1 MTCTF
6 FGHRDTPMA
15 IAEKLKGVL
24 IDLIE
29 SGVDTFLVGTEGG
42 FDGMVYATLCEL
54 KGAYP
59 QIKVSRVLAYLP
71 TKADSL
77 GEDAE
82 DTVYP
87 EGLET
92 VPKRFA
98 IAKRNEW
105 LVKQAD
111 TVVCYIERQ
120 FGGAAKY
127 TEYAGKK
134 GRRIIN
140 LAE

>member
-6 FGHRDTPMA
+6 FGHRDTPMSA
-15 IAEKLKGVL
+15 SEKLKGVL

-29 SGVDTFLVGTEGG
+29 SGADTFLVGTEGG
-42 FDGMVYATLCEL
+42 FDGMVYAALCEL
-54 KGAYP
+54 KEAYP
-59 QIKVSRVLAYLP
+59 HISVSRVLAYLP

-77 GEDAE
+77 GESTE
-82 DTVYP
+82 DTLYP

-98 IAKRNEW
+98 IARRNEW

-127 TEYAGKK
+127 TEYARKK
-134 GRRIIN
+134 GKRIIN

>member
-6 FGHRDTPMA
+6 FGHRDTPMSV
-15 IAEKLKGVL
+15 AEKLKGVL
-24 IDLIE
+24 TDLIE
-29 SGVDTFLVGTEGG
+29 SGVDNFLVGTEGG
-42 FDGMVYATLCEL
+42 FDGMVYASLCEL
-54 KGAYP
+54 KGTYP
-59 QIKVSRVLAYLP
+59 HINVSRVLAYLP
-71 TKADSL
+71 TKADPL
-77 GEDAE
+77 GENAE

-105 LVKQAD
+105 LVKQSD

-127 TEYAGKK
+127 TEYARKK
-134 GRRIIN
+134 GKTIIN

>member
-6 FGHRDTPMA
+6 FGHRDTPMSA
-15 IAEKLKGVL
+15 SEKLKGVL

-29 SGVDTFLVGTEGG
+29 SGADTFLVGTEGG
-42 FDGMVYATLCEL
+42 FDGMVYAALCEL

-59 QIKVSRVLAYLP
+59 HISVSRVLAYLP

-77 GEDAE
+77 GDSTG
-82 DTVYP
+82 DSIYP

-98 IAKRNEW
+98 IARRNEW

-127 TEYAGKK
+127 TEYARKK
-134 GRRIIN
+134 GKRIIN